1 MKIAVFANADWNVF
15 NYRQALIKALLQ
27 KGYEV
32 VAMAPGN
39 TYRKNIEN
47 LGCSYVEVKNISRK
61 GTNPIKD
68 LQLIWELSRIY
79 RSERIDLVLCFTIK
93 PNIYGSFATLFSST
107 YAISTITGLGYSF
120 LKGGVISSISNV
132 LYKLAF
138 KKSAGVVFQNSDD
151 LKLFTDLRIV
161 DKYKTKLIRGS
172 GINIEYFNKSSKKV
186 SDNFELLFVG
196 RLLLDKGVVE
206 LLEAFSKVLISNSKL
221 VLTFVGDIDLGNPA
235 SIGEDVIRKYESDS
249 IRFVGHQSNVKNYI
263 EVSDTVVLPSYREGL
278 PRVLLE
284 AMSMSKPIIAT
295 NVAGCRE
302 VVRHNE
308 NGYLVEPQNPISLEK
323 AIVKLVRLEEEE
335 REKMGKIGRDMVE
348 VYFSDE
354 IVTTSFLDLIEEI
367 I

>member
-1 MKIAVFANADWNVF
+1 MKIAVFANSDWNVY
-15 NYRQALIKALLQ
+15 NYRQALIKALLE

-79 RSERIDLVLCFTIK
+79 RSEKIDLVLCFTIK
-93 PNIYGSFATLFSST
+93 PNIYGSFATLFSIT

-120 LKGGVISSISNV
+120 LKGGVISFISNV

-138 KKSAGVVFQNSDD
+138 KISAGVVFQNSDD
-151 LKLFTDLRIV
+151 LKLFRDLRIV
-161 DKYKTKLIRGS
+161 DKDKTKLIRGS
-172 GINIEYFNKSSKKV
+172 GIDVEYFNKSSKNV

-196 RLLLDKGVVE
+196 RLLLDKGVME

-221 VLTFVGDIDLGNPA
+221 LLTLVGGIDQGNPA
-235 SIGEDVIRKYESDS
+235 SIGEDVIRKYESEN

-263 EVSDTVVLPSYREGL
+263 EISDAVVLPSYREGL

-284 AMSMSKPIIAT
+284 AMSMSKPIIVT
-295 NVAGCRE
+295 DVAGCRE
-302 VVRHNE
+302 VVNDE
-308 NGYLVEPQNPISLEK
+308 VNGFLVKPQDVASLELSILK
-323 AIVKLVRLEEEE
+323 MIEMTDLERL
-335 REKMGKIGRDMVE
+335 KMGAEGREMVE
-348 VYFSDE
+348 KYFSDQV
-354 IVTTSFLDLIEEI
+354 ICGQYLDFIKKI